1 MTRDR
6 IALFL
11 AGAYLWIVMIL
22 LGGLAVETLMIY
34 PNIFADPPLST
45 EAAARFFAVNS
56 PKLYFRP
63 MGAAC
68 WVVGAAAVIL
78 AWRSRPA
85 RWWLVGSAAAI
96 AADGVWSQVFAWP
109 RNTVMFE
116 GLARHSAETIVR
128 AAHEFQDLH
137 WPRVAFNV
145 AAAVL
150 AFVGFLRIY
159 RQRQNVASDPSARR
173 RVRAL

>member
-6 IALFL
+6 IAL
-11 AGAYLWIVMIL
+11 AVTCAYLWIVMIL
-22 LGGLAVETLMIY
+22 LGGLAVETFMIY
-34 PNIFADPPLST
+34 PNIFADPPAST
-45 EAAARFFAVNS
+45 ELAARFFAVSS

-68 WVVGAAAVIL
+68 WLTAAVAIVA
-78 AWRSRPA
+78 AWRSRSA

-116 GLARHSAETIVR
+116 GLARHSAEEIVR
-128 AAHEFQDLH
+128 TAQEFQDLH
-137 WPRVAFNV
+137 WPRVAFNA

-150 AFVGFLRIY
+150 AFVGFLRLH
-159 RQRQNVASDPSARR
+159 RGRRAAPATRRGLVAS
-173 RVRAL
+173 

>member
-1 MTRDR
+1 MSRDR
-6 IALFL
+6 ITLYL

-22 LGGLAVETLMIY
+22 LGGLAVETFMIY
-34 PNIFADPPLST
+34 PNIFADPPQST
-45 EAAARFFAVNS
+45 EAAARFFAVSS

-68 WVVGAAAVIL
+68 WVLGAATVIS
-78 AWRSRPA
+78 AWRLRPA
-85 RWWLVGSAAAI
+85 RWWLLGSVAAI
-96 AADGVWSQVFAWP
+96 AADGVWSQLFSWP

-128 AAHEFQDLH
+128 TAHEFQDLH

-145 AAAVL
+145 IAAVL
-150 AFVGFLRIY
+150 AFVGFLHCY
-159 RQRQNVASDPSARR
+159 RQHHDGASHPARR
-173 RVRAL
+173 RVGAA